1 MASVQSN
8 KIAANIDFNK
18 GNLNEEIATNNKSL
32 SNQDTLIFKVHF
44 RQKQKEFTIS
54 ADKFKDSND
63 IFNED
68 SNTASNSL
76 RDNFKI
82 NFSNDSHSNHQNQK
96 KTNNLIEP
104 IFQEEFNN
112 KNSNT
117 IINNKDL
124 RSNFGINNKKIYNK
138 FKVYRFEPKIRKE
151 KLSLK

>member
-1 MASVQSN
+1 M
-8 KIAANIDFNK
+8 
-18 GNLNEEIATNNKSL
+18 
-32 SNQDTLIFKVHF
+32 IFKVHF
-44 RQKQKEFTIS
+44 RQKQKDFTIS

-68 SNTASNSL
+68 SNTASDSL

-124 RSNFGINNKKIYNK
+124 RSNFGIKKKICNK

-151 KLSLK
+151 KLSSK

>member
-1 MASVQSN
+1 MKKQQITFKSRYFDFQN
-8 KIAANIDFNK
+8 TFQQNQKKI
-18 GNLNEEIATNNKSL
+18 
-32 SNQDTLIFKVHF
+32 
-44 RQKQKEFTIS
+44 TIS
-54 ADKFKDSND
+54 ADKFKDNND

-68 SNTASNSL
+68 SNTAFDYL

-112 KNSNT
+112 KNGNT

-124 RSNFGINNKKIYNK
+124 RSNFGVNNKKNM
-138 FKVYRFEPKIRKE
+138 
-151 KLSLK
+151 